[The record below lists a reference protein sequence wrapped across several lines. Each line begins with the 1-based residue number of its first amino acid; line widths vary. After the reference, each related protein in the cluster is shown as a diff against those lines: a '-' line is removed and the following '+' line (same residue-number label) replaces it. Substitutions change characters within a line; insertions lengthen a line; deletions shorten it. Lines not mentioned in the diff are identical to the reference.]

1 MHSFGALGVA
11 LTAAAIALSFA
22 PSADLGTD
30 YIVVLGYE
38 PAAGGRGVDAFVR
51 EAHAELA
58 VRATH
63 RFTSALSGFS
73 ARLTERQRFRIA
85 SDPRVLAIVP
95 DERIQ
100 LVDESLSSLP
110 PPPMPA
116 TSAVP
121 SPTTTPAPTQRP
133 PLPTP
138 GPDSQIVPTGVAQIG
153 RPSLA
158 TAPLDGS
165 DRRVDIDLAVID
177 TGVSR
182 HADLNVVGGRD
193 CTGSGTWKDGHG
205 HGTHV
210 AGSAAALDNGFGVVG
225 VAPGARIWSVK
236 ILDADGV
243 GRASWLLCG
252 IEWVIRQRDP
262 DDSTKPLIEV
272 ANLSARFRAAT
283 SPTDD
288 GNCGRTKRD
297 VVHQA
302 VCRLIAAGTTFVV
315 AAGNDTQNA
324 GRYRPGGYSEVIT
337 VSALSDFD
345 GVAGGLG
352 LHSDSCPRATLAK
365 PMIGSFAPATMGGSL
380 TSWPRVNASGPR
392 IAMAGTGRCLARAWH
407 PRMSL
412 VRLPSI
418 AKSIPKC
425 RLLRS
430 GMRYEPAVPMIGFS
444 TPIAM
449 ISTSPCLTSHACAS
463 IWPLHRVRAASGQD
477 AFVRG

>member
-38 PAAGGRGVDAFVR
+38 PAAGGRGVDTFVR

-100 LVDESLSSLP
+100 LVDESLSSLR

-121 SPTTTPAPTQRP
+121 SPTTSPAPTQRP

-352 LHSDSCPRATLAK
+352 LHSDSCP
-365 PMIGSFAPATMGGSL
+365 PSY
-380 TSWPRVNASGPR
+380 
-392 IAMAGTGRCLARAWH
+392 AREADD
-407 PRMSL
+407 
-412 VRLPSI
+412 
-418 AKSIPKC
+418 
-425 RLLRS
+425 RLLRASNYGRVIDLMAPGKCIWSTNRNGRYRPMS
-430 GMRYEPAVPMIGFS
+430 GTSMASPHVAGAAALYREIYPQMSPAEIRNALRACGTHDWFLYSDRDDFHEPLLNVARLCIDLAP
-444 TPIAM
+444 P
-449 ISTSPCLTSHACAS
+449 
-463 IWPLHRVRAASGQD
+463 
-477 AFVRG
+477 